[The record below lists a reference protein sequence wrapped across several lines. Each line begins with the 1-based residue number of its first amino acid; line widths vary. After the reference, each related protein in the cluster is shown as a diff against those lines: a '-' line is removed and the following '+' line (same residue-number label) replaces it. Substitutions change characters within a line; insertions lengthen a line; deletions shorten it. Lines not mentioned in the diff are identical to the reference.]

1 MINNDRY
8 FFENP
13 NQFAGYNQS
22 SVVLDYWKNPG
33 DVARFPKYGIQFT
46 QFDSRLL
53 EDASFIR
60 LKALTFAYDFSTAM
74 LSKSKVLTAAKF
86 YITMRNI
93 WTLTNYTGPDP
104 EVDTN
109 VTTGA
114 NPNTSQVSV
123 GLNLQF

>member
-22 SVVLDYWKNPG
+22 TTVLDYWKNPG

-46 QFDSRLL
+46 QFDTRLI
-53 EDASFIR
+53 EDASFMR
-60 LKALTFAYDFSTAM
+60 LKALTFGYD
-74 LSKSKVLTAAKF
+74 LSQTLLNKSKVLSALKFFVTA
-86 YITMRNI
+86 RNI

-109 VTTGA
+109 VTLGV
-114 NPNTSQVSV
+114 NPNTSQIAV
-123 GLNLQF
+123 GLNLSF